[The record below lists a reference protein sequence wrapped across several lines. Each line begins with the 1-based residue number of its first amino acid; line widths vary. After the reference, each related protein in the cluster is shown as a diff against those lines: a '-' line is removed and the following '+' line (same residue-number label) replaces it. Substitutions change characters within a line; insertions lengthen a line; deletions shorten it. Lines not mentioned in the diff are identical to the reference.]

1 MSLGRIHVKR
11 YWFLSFPKKI
21 GKNLSNKYGQK
32 FLDNAKKSTTDW
44 IKTASKRGIQKTGE
58 ATGDFIGIKIA
69 GKITSGL
76 QKSSAELHSKNDD
89 TNS

>member
-1 MSLGRIHVKR
+1 MIFVICE
-11 YWFLSFPKKI
+11 KI
-21 GKNLSNKYGQK
+21 GKNLSTKYGQK
-32 FLDNAKKSTTDW
+32 FIDNAKKPTTDW

-58 ATGDFIGIKIA
+58 AAGDLIGIKIA

-76 QKSSAELHSKNDD
+76 QRSSAELHSKNDD